1 MIVFNANYKFY
12 DGTLQTVP
20 APCDAATP
28 NVDWWYDKLSKN
40 ASNYKRI
47 GYRVVALPPPT
58 KAQGGQANNADGY
71 GLTDPFDLGNKNQ
84 CFSVNTRFGTL
95 EQLRRLVAINNAN
108 GLETYIDYVFHQR
121 DGGKNEVY
129 QFPSATGKTNGRW
142 PLTPDSFKPADP
154 VFNTEGNFA
163 FGDMCAYVNSLPMGY
178 MADNAV
184 GNLDWMVRTL
194 GVTGMRLDDV
204 KGSNSAFVERLAT
217 ARTMG
222 KLFKYAEC
230 FDGNP
235 ANLNAWVES
244 VGYSC
249 SAIDFTMHWALKS
262 VCDLGGDASQLLGYN
277 AGYFKTNPFKALT
290 YVESPD
296 TDNSPGE
303 QIAFSKGLAYWFLL
317 TSEGMPQ
324 VYYRDWSNDP
334 HCYNLAPLI
343 NNLSWI
349 HENLAFGTT
358 TARYGDHS
366 VACFE
371 RTGNPGLLTAGNWDT
386 YNRRTITVQTDFGS
400 NVQLHDYTG
409 HAGDVWTDWEGKVTI
424 TIPPNA
430 YGDGKSYVCYSR
442 PGYTQPFSLEKRST
456 TQEFFGAVDLD
467 VGPAKGGGVVTAGR
481 IWCDA
486 NTKISINP
494 GDTATGLT
502 IGILNADGMP
512 VSLSSSLEAETARRG
527 FYTLTVGAPSSVT
540 EQAFYFAAT
549 YTGTQDLHDS
559 EAVKTATPAFALTHE
574 KEVQQ

>member
-1 MIVFNANYKFY
+1 MVIFNANYKFY
-12 DGTLQTVP
+12 SGTLQTVP

-28 NVDWWYDKLSKN
+28 NVDWWFDHLAKN

-47 GYRVVALPPPT
+47 GYGTVALPPPA

-71 GLTDPFDLGNKNQ
+71 GLYDAFDLGNKDQ
-84 CFSVNTRFGTL
+84 CYAVNTRFGTL

-121 DGGKNEVY
+121 DGGKNQTY
-129 QFPSATGKTNGRW
+129 QFKSATGSSNGRW

-163 FGDMCAYVNSLPMGY
+163 FGDMCAYVDSLPKGY

-184 GNLDWMVRTL
+184 GNLDWIVRTL

-204 KGSNSAFVERLAT
+204 KGSNSSFVKRLAT

-277 AGYFKTNPFKALT
+277 AGYFRTNPFKALT

-317 TSEGMPQ
+317 TSEGQPE
-324 VYYRDWSNDP
+324 VYYRDWSSDP
-334 HCYNLAPLI
+334 HCYNLARLI
-343 NNLSWI
+343 NNLVWI
-349 HENLAFGTT
+349 HENLAFGKTIS
-358 TARYGDHS
+358 RYGDHAI
-366 VACFE
+366 ACLE
-371 RTGNPGLLTAGNWDT
+371 RSGYPGLLTAGNWDT
-386 YNRRTITVQTDFGS
+386 YNRRTITVQTEFGG
-400 NVQLHDYTG
+400 NVQLHDYAG
-409 HAGDVWTDWEGKVTI
+409 HAEDAWTDSSGKVTI

-430 YGDGKSYVCYSR
+430 YGNGQSYVCYSR
-442 PGYTQPFSLEKRST
+442 PGYTQAFGLGQRDT
-456 TQEFFGAVDLD
+456 TQEFFGDEDLD
-467 VGPAKGGGVVTAGR
+467 IGPAVGSSVVRAAR

-486 NTKISINP
+486 NTKIAIKP
-494 GDTATGLT
+494 GVSAKGLT
-502 IGILNADGMP
+502 IGILNPAGIL
-512 VSLSSSLEAETARRG
+512 VSLSEDLEAVAARRG
-527 FYTLTVGAPSSVT
+527 FYTLTVSADATVT
-540 EQAFYFAAT
+540 QQPFDFAVT

-559 EAVKTATPAFALTHE
+559 ETAQAMS
-574 KEVQQ
+574 Q